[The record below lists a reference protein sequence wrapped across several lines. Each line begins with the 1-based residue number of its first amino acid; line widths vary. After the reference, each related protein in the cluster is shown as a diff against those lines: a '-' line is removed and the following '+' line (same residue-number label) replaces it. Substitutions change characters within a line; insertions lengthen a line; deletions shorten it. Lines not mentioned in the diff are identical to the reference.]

1 MKAIVVDDESVARRD
16 LRERCAHEQ
25 DIEVVGEFAD
35 AESALSAIRQ
45 QTPDLMF
52 LDVKM
57 GKMSG
62 MQLAQSLDPAASPL
76 IVFVTAFDRYAL
88 EAFDVN
94 AADYLLKPFD
104 RERFQ
109 IMLSRVRERL
119 AVRNSA
125 TLQIALATLAQLQ
138 RTVRPGVETR
148 PRLLAE
154 GGGKMQMLDV
164 AQIEVVTADR
174 NYVVLTVGK
183 ESFHTRSTLA
193 HAEEAMRSQP
203 MLQISRSCI
212 LNINH
217 VKQVTRTARGDF
229 VFMLAGGAVVSSSER
244 YRQKVRAHIERFTF
258 RAS

>member
-1 MKAIVVDDESVARRD
+1 MKAIVVDDEVVARRD
-16 LRERCAHEQ
+16 LRERCAQEH
-25 DIEVVGEFAD
+25 DIEVTGEYAD
-35 AESALSAIRQ
+35 AESALAAIRHD
-45 QTPDLMF
+45 TPDLMF

-62 MQLAQSLDPAASPL
+62 MELAQSLDPAVGPL
-76 IVFVTAFDRYAL
+76 IVFVTAYDRYAL
-88 EAFDVN
+88 EAFEVS

-104 RERFQ
+104 PERFQ
-109 IMLSRVRERL
+109 VMLSRVRERL

-125 TLQIALATLAQLQ
+125 NLQIALATLTELQ
-138 RTVRPGVETR
+138 RTVRPAVQTR

-154 GGGKMQMLDV
+154 SGGKMQMLDV
-164 AQIEVVTADR
+164 AQIEVITADR

-193 HAEEAMRSQP
+193 HAEEAMRSQL
-203 MLQISRSCI
+203 MLQINRSCI

-229 VFMLAGGAVVSSSER
+229 IFVLAGGATVSSSER